1 MEEPELRVGGWEK
14 EKGRRTFRRLFN
26 LILILV
32 IAFAFIGPSVINYN
46 PAYVPSDSLYLANG
60 MWNGPFD
67 VQYSKQFSGH
77 IKISSVTYETTLD
90 DSGELRVI
98 SMSSFMNLEN
108 VELQTRV
115 IDVVE
120 EEVRNFEN
128 DGGFGIRL
136 IDNGVVIDE
145 ELELPAGYSIY
156 QWTACFEVSNGVCGT
171 DDLFGDDVYEL
182 TVRAIFWNEKDEYIL
197 DNLGNYYR
205 QYQTVICIIFAA
217 SGTSISQ
224 ATELIE
230 DVI

>member
-26 LILILV
+26 LILVLI

-77 IKISSVTYETTLD
+77 IKVSSVTYETTLD
-90 DSGELRVI
+90 DSGELRII
-98 SMSSFMNLEN
+98 SMSSFMDLEN
-108 VELQTRV
+108 VEFQNRV
-115 IDVVE
+115 IDVVKE
-120 EEVRNFEN
+120 EASKE
-128 DGGFGIRL
+128 DL
-136 IDNGVVIDE
+136 ILANGVVLDE
-145 ELELPAGYSIY
+145 YLDLPEGYSIY
-156 QWTACFEVSNGVCGT
+156 QWE
-171 DDLFGDDVYEL
+171 DLKV
-182 TVRAIFWNEKDEYIL
+182 TIRAIFWNEKDEYIL
-197 DNLGNYYR
+197 DDLGNYYR

-224 ATELIE
+224 ATDLIE

>member
-46 PAYVPSDSLYLANG
+46 PAYVPNDSLYLANG

-77 IKISSVTYETTLD
+77 MKISSVTYETTLD
-90 DSGELRVI
+90 DSGELRII
-98 SMSSFMNLEN
+98 SMSSFMNLED
-108 VELQTRV
+108 VEFQNRV
-115 IDVVE
+115 IEIVKE
-120 EEVRNFEN
+120 EASKE
-128 DGGFGIRL
+128 DL
-136 IDNGVVIDE
+136 TLTKGVVLDDD
-145 ELELPAGYSIY
+145 LDLPTRYSIY
-156 QWTACFEVSNGVCGT
+156 QWEDNDITI
-171 DDLFGDDVYEL
+171 
-182 TVRAIFWNEKDEYIL
+182 RAIVWNEKDEYIL
-197 DNLGNYYR
+197 DNIGNYYR
-205 QYQTVICIIFAA
+205 QYQTVICIIFAG

>member
-26 LILILV
+26 LILILG

-90 DSGELRVI
+90 NSGELRII
-98 SMSSFMNLEN
+98 SMSSFMSLED
-108 VELQTRV
+108 VQFQKRV
-115 IDVVE
+115 IAIVE
-120 EEVRNFEN
+120 EEASKESLTLV
-128 DGGFGIRL
+128 DGI
-136 IDNGVVIDE
+136 VIDE
-145 ELELPAGYSIY
+145 DLDISAGYSIY
-156 QWTACFEVSNGVCGT
+156 QWE
-171 DDLFGDDVYEL
+171 GDGGGATIDEEI
-182 TVRAIFWNEKDEYIL
+182 TVRAIVWNEKDEYIL
-197 DNLGNYYR
+197 DNIGNYYR
-205 QYQTVICIIFAA
+205 QYQTVICIIFAG

-230 DVI
+230 DVT

>member
-32 IAFAFIGPSVINYN
+32 VTFAIVGPSAINYN

-67 VQYSKQFSGH
+67 VQYSKEFSGH
-77 IKISSVTYETTLD
+77 IKVSSVTYETTLD
-90 DSGELRVI
+90 NSGELRII
-98 SMSSFMNLEN
+98 SMSSFMNLED
-108 VELQTRV
+108 VEFQNRV
-115 IDVVE
+115 IEVVKE
-120 EEVRNFEN
+120 EASKES
-128 DGGFGIRL
+128 L
-136 IDNGVVIDE
+136 TLTNGVVLDE
-145 ELELPAGYSIY
+145 NLNLQAGYSIY
-156 QWTACFEVSNGVCGT
+156 QWE
-171 DDLFGDDVYEL
+171 GDGGAATIGKEI
-182 TVRAIFWNEKDEYIL
+182 TVRVIVWNEKDEYIL
-197 DNLGNYYR
+197 DHLGNYYK

-217 SGTSISQ
+217 SGTTISQ

>member
-46 PAYVPSDSLYLANG
+46 PAYVPSESLYLANG

-77 IKISSVTYETTLD
+77 IKVSSVTYETTLD
-90 DSGELRVI
+90 NSGELRVI
-98 SMSSFMNLEN
+98 SMSSFMNLEG
-108 VELQTRV
+108 VEFQNRV
-115 IDVVE
+115 IDVVKE
-120 EEVRNFEN
+120 EASKE
-128 DGGFGIRL
+128 DL
-136 IDNGVVIDE
+136 TLTNGVVLDE
-145 ELELPAGYSIY
+145 DLDLPAGYSIY
-156 QWTACFEVSNGVCGT
+156 QWEDKDITI
-171 DDLFGDDVYEL
+171 
-182 TVRAIFWNEKDEYIL
+182 RATFWNEKDEYIL
-197 DNLGNYYR
+197 DDLGNYYR
-205 QYQTVICIIFAA
+205 QYQTVICIIFAY

-224 ATELIE
+224 ATDLIE

>member
-32 IAFAFIGPSVINYN
+32 VTFAIVGPSAINYN

-67 VQYSKQFSGH
+67 VQYSKEFSGH
-77 IKISSVTYETTLD
+77 IKVSSVTYETTLD
-90 DSGELRVI
+90 NSGELRII
-98 SMSSFMNLEN
+98 SMSSFMNLED
-108 VELQTRV
+108 VEFQNRV
-115 IDVVE
+115 IEVVKEEASKECLTLANGDVLD
-120 EEVRNFEN
+120 EN
-128 DGGFGIRL
+128 L
-136 IDNGVVIDE
+136 N
-145 ELELPAGYSIY
+145 LQAGYSIY
-156 QWTACFEVSNGVCGT
+156 QWE
-171 DDLFGDDVYEL
+171 GDGGAEEI
-182 TVRAIFWNEKDEYIL
+182 TVRAIVWNEKDEYIL

-217 SGTSISQ
+217 SGTTISQ

>member
-14 EKGRRTFRRLFN
+14 EKGRSTFRKLFN

-46 PAYVPSDSLYLANG
+46 PAYVPSESLYLANG

-67 VQYSKQFSGH
+67 VHYSKQFSGH
-77 IKISSVTYETTLD
+77 IKVSSVTYETTLD
-90 DSGELRVI
+90 NSGELRVI
-98 SMSSFMNLEN
+98 SMSSFMNLEG
-108 VELQTRV
+108 VEFQNRV
-115 IDVVE
+115 IDVVKE
-120 EEVRNFEN
+120 EASKE
-128 DGGFGIRL
+128 DL
-136 IDNGVVIDE
+136 TLTNGVVLDE
-145 ELELPAGYSIY
+145 DLDLPTRYSIY
-156 QWTACFEVSNGVCGT
+156 QWEDKDITI
-171 DDLFGDDVYEL
+171 
-182 TVRAIFWNEKDEYIL
+182 RAIVWNEKDEYIL

-205 QYQTVICIIFAA
+205 QYQTVICIIFAE

>member
-14 EKGRRTFRRLFN
+14 EKGRSTFRKLFN

-46 PAYVPSDSLYLANG
+46 PAYVPSESLYLANG

-67 VQYSKQFSGH
+67 VHYSKQFSGH
-77 IKISSVTYETTLD
+77 IKVSSVTYETTLD
-90 DSGELRVI
+90 NSGELRVI
-98 SMSSFMNLEN
+98 SMSSFMNLEG
-108 VELQTRV
+108 VEFQNRV
-115 IDVVE
+115 IDVVKE
-120 EEVRNFEN
+120 EASKE
-128 DGGFGIRL
+128 DL
-136 IDNGVVIDE
+136 TLTNGVVLDE
-145 ELELPAGYSIY
+145 DLDLPAGYSIY
-156 QWTACFEVSNGVCGT
+156 QWEDN
-171 DDLFGDDVYEL
+171 DI
-182 TVRAIFWNEKDEYIL
+182 TVRAIFWNEKDEYIM
-197 DNLGNYYR
+197 DDLGNYYR

>member
-26 LILILV
+26 LFLILG

-46 PAYVPSDSLYLANG
+46 PAYVPSESLYLANG

-77 IKISSVTYETTLD
+77 IKVSSVTYETTLD
-90 DSGELRVI
+90 DSGELRII
-98 SMSSFMNLEN
+98 SMSSFMNLED
-108 VELQTRV
+108 VEFQNRV
-115 IDVVE
+115 IDVVKE
-120 EEVRNFEN
+120 EASKE
-128 DGGFGIRL
+128 DL
-136 IDNGVVIDE
+136 TLTNGVVLDDD
-145 ELELPAGYSIY
+145 LNLPARYSIY
-156 QWTACFEVSNGVCGT
+156 QWEDKDITI
-171 DDLFGDDVYEL
+171 
-182 TVRAIFWNEKDEYIL
+182 RAIVWNEKDEYIL

-217 SGTSISQ
+217 SGTTISQ

>member
-26 LILILV
+26 LILMLV

-60 MWNGPFD
+60 MWNGPFE

-77 IKISSVTYETTLD
+77 IKVSSVTYETTLD
-90 DSGELRVI
+90 DSGELRII
-98 SMSSFMNLEN
+98 SMSSFMDLEN
-108 VELQTRV
+108 VEFQNRV
-115 IDVVE
+115 IDVVKE
-120 EEVRNFEN
+120 EASKE
-128 DGGFGIRL
+128 DL
-136 IDNGVVIDE
+136 ILANGVVLDE
-145 ELELPAGYSIY
+145 DLDLPVGYSIY
-156 QWTACFEVSNGVCGT
+156 QWEDSKVTI
-171 DDLFGDDVYEL
+171 
-182 TVRAIFWNEKDEYIL
+182 RAIFWNEKDEYIL
-197 DNLGNYYR
+197 DDLGNYYR

>member
-14 EKGRRTFRRLFN
+14 EKGRRTFRRFFN
-26 LILILV
+26 LILVLV
-32 IAFAFIGPSVINYN
+32 IAFAFIGPSVITYN

-77 IKISSVTYETTLD
+77 IKVSSVTYETTLD
-90 DSGELRVI
+90 DSGELRII
-98 SMSSFMNLEN
+98 SMSSFMDLEN
-108 VELQTRV
+108 VEFQNRV
-115 IDVVE
+115 IDVVKE
-120 EEVRNFEN
+120 EASKE
-128 DGGFGIRL
+128 DL
-136 IDNGVVIDE
+136 ILANGVVLDE
-145 ELELPAGYSIY
+145 DLDLPKGYSIY
-156 QWTACFEVSNGVCGT
+156 QWE
-171 DDLFGDDVYEL
+171 DLKV
-182 TVRAIFWNEKDEYIL
+182 TIRAIFWNEKDEYIL
-197 DNLGNYYR
+197 DDLGNYYR

>member
-90 DSGELRVI
+90 NSGELRII
-98 SMSSFMNLEN
+98 SMSSFMNLED
-108 VELQTRV
+108 VEFQNRV
-115 IDVVE
+115 IEIVKE
-120 EEVRNFEN
+120 EASKE
-128 DGGFGIRL
+128 DL
-136 IDNGVVIDE
+136 TLTKGVVLDDD
-145 ELELPAGYSIY
+145 LDLPTRYSIY
-156 QWTACFEVSNGVCGT
+156 QWEDKDITI
-171 DDLFGDDVYEL
+171 
-182 TVRAIFWNEKDEYIL
+182 RAIVWNEKDEYIL

>member
-32 IAFAFIGPSVINYN
+32 VTFAIVGPSAINYN

-67 VQYSKQFSGH
+67 VQYSKEFSGH
-77 IKISSVTYETTLD
+77 IKVSSVTYETTLD
-90 DSGELRVI
+90 NSGELRII
-98 SMSSFMNLEN
+98 SMSSFMNLEDIEFQN
-108 VELQTRV
+108 RV
-115 IDVVE
+115 IEVVKE
-120 EEVRNFEN
+120 EANKES
-128 DGGFGIRL
+128 L
-136 IDNGVVIDE
+136 TLTNGVVLDE
-145 ELELPAGYSIY
+145 NLNLRAGYSIY
-156 QWTACFEVSNGVCGT
+156 QWEGDNGA
-171 DDLFGDDVYEL
+171 EEI
-182 TVRAIFWNEKDEYIL
+182 TVRAIVWNEKDEYIL

-217 SGTSISQ
+217 SGTTISQ